1 MDVVSMFGDRTLEK
15 LIASMNR
22 HLPSSRRRL
31 SDLLS
36 EEEPAYTG
44 RDGITYHLSREELE
58 LVASCLEAWERSGLK
73 IPILIMTDTSY
84 GEGAWRISGRL
95 EVKVVSRLIG
105 KEPDSEEEMRLFYPH
120 LHELRRLLPSTTT
133 VLYLP

>member
-1 MDVVSMFGDRTLEK
+1 MFGNRTLEK

-36 EEEPAYTG
+36 EKEPTYTG
-44 RDGITYHLSREELE
+44 RDGTTYHLSREELQ
-58 LVASCLEAWERSGLK
+58 LVASCLEEWELSGLK

-95 EVKVVSRLIG
+95 EVKVVSKLMG
-105 KEPDSEEEMRLFYPH
+105 KEPDSEEEMRLFHPH
-120 LHELRRLLPSTTT
+120 LLELRRKLPSATT
-133 VLYLP
+133 VLYMP